1 MIAGFYPGQNV
12 DQTETGRS
20 YAMST
25 LPEKFS
31 PKGVQEFIIFTQH
44 STTSNVLVTSS
55 PTIRLVNWCSYFH
68 FSPAKV
74 MSSLKLFFFLSG
86 RIGEILLNML

>member
-12 DQTETGRS
+12 DQTGRS

-31 PKGVQEFIIFTQH
+31 LKGVQEFIIFTQH
-44 STTSNVLVTSS
+44 STTGNEVVTSS
-55 PTIRLVNWCSYFH
+55 PTTRLVN
-68 FSPAKV
+68 
-74 MSSLKLFFFLSG
+74 
-86 RIGEILLNML
+86 